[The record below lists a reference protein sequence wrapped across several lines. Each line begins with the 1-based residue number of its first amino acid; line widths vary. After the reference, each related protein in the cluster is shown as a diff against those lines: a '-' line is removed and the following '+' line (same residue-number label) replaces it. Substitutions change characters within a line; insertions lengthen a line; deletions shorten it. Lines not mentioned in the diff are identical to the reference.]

1 MNAGK
6 IAPERVDVL
15 IVGLGPA
22 GGAAAAAC
30 ARAGL
35 QVLAI
40 DKRHRIG
47 EPVQCADFIPLP
59 LARYAQADGVAVQRI
74 HGMQTF
80 LPSGAMHA
88 AALSGVM
95 IDRAAFDQG
104 LVAEAQRAGACVR
117 CETRLVQL
125 DAGLRH
131 AMVAGAA
138 EYEVEYRIL
147 IAADGPHSTVAKCL
161 RLPPLAIARTRQYTV
176 PLHAAYADTDIWLG
190 DDFPG
195 GYAWLFPKGTVA
207 NIGVGVDPCL
217 AADVPGLADLKA
229 QLARVHARAV
239 ARGIVGE
246 EVLRRTGGAIPIGGL
261 RAALVHDRTL
271 FVGDAAGLTHPI
283 SGAGI
288 ASAVI
293 SGERAAQAAMESI
306 RDDDAAALARFEED
320 IREQFGNTLARALA
334 RRTQLAGVWRTA
346 AARTDAPMRRGWI
359 AFPEYFAR

>member
-1 MNAGK
+1 MNAGD
-6 IAPERVDVL
+6 IVRERVDVL

-22 GGAAAAAC
+22 GGAAAAGC

-35 QVLAI
+35 NVLAI
-40 DKRHRIG
+40 DKRQRIG
-47 EPVQCADFIPLP
+47 EPVQCAEFIPLP

-74 HGMQTF
+74 GGMKTF
-80 LPSGAMHA
+80 LPSGAVHA
-88 AALSGVM
+88 AALMGM
-95 IDRAAFDQG
+95 TIDRAAFDRG
-104 LVAEAQRAGACVR
+104 LVAEAQCAGATVR
-117 CETRLVQL
+117 CETHLLHL
-125 DAGLRH
+125 DASLHR
-131 AMVAGAA
+131 ARIKAGAA
-138 EYEVEYRIL
+138 EYDIGYRIL

-207 NIGVGVDPCL
+207 NIGVGVDPRF
-217 AADVPGLADLKA
+217 AADLPDLKT

-246 EVLRRTGGAIPIGGL
+246 KVLRRTGGAIPIGGL
-261 RAALVHDRTL
+261 RGALVQDRTL

-288 ASAVI
+288 AAAVI
-293 SGERAAQAAMESI
+293 SGERAAKAAIEFI
-306 RDDDAAALARFEED
+306 HDGDAAAFARFEED
-320 IREQFGNTLARALA
+320 IREQFAHTLARAVA
-334 RRTQLAGVWRTA
+334 RRAQLAGVWRTP

-359 AFPEYFAR
+359 AFPEYFAQ